1 MKKWGT
7 TKSMNNSGSF
17 TWKPRPQGNQD
28 TVCAR
33 PKLSTDSIISY
44 SLCGN
49 WCSLSEEEEIW
60 WSMGIF
66 ATCVQQ
72 TPFLKAKAIG
82 TSFKAA
88 VQQFFCSMTDAYSS
102 SNSWLEHPSKLRVVL
117 LDPSLQMML
126 LIDLANLSCKQGRQ
140 EHPLLLWLMKL
151 AGFPP
156 PLAEQLHLGQLW
168 TLLYFHGLQTTCTI
182 CCSTA
187 HNTRWMMK
195 KIKMLEC
202 HLLRLENTLS
212 SRFKYFL
219 TLDISLSWSWLQEL
233 KERKGRSKER

>member
-33 PKLSTDSIISY
+33 PRLSTDSIISY

-49 WCSLSEEEEIW
+49 WCSLSEEKETW

-140 EHPLLLWLMKL
+140 EHPLL
-151 AGFPP
+151 
-156 PLAEQLHLGQLW
+156 
-168 TLLYFHGLQTTCTI
+168 
-182 CCSTA
+182 S
-187 HNTRWMMK
+187 
-195 KIKMLEC
+195 
-202 HLLRLENTLS
+202 
-212 SRFKYFL
+212 
-219 TLDISLSWSWLQEL
+219 DSWSWLDFHHHWQNNCTWANFEHSFISMDCKL
-233 KERKGRSKER
+233 LAPSAAALLTTQDEWWRR